1 MSDNP
6 VSTAPAAGAH
16 TFGVWDALIGQPAT
30 FQQLRGEVLRGTPT
44 HAWLFTGP
52 PGSGRSVAA
61 RAFAA
66 ALACRETEPAAK
78 GCGQCHPCR
87 SILAD
92 AHPDVAVYATEQVQ
106 YRIEEV
112 RDWLELA
119 YRRPATAPWR
129 IIIVEDADRMTER
142 TTNVLLKAIEEPPP
156 HTLWLLC
163 APSPADVLVTI
174 RSRCRPVRLQIP
186 PVEAVTALLVKE
198 GHAPDVAAQA
208 VRLSQAHVGVARW
221 LAAQPEAMA
230 RRLKIA
236 ALPLQARSVAAA
248 TAMAQDLVA
257 TTAEEA
263 NASTAD
269 RNDRE
274 LAALKHSLG
283 LQPEENVPPKL
294 RSYVKDLEENHKRR
308 ARRALNDALD
318 RAMVDVA
325 SFFRDCLT
333 LQLGTET
340 PLVNAELMPNLGN
353 YAAATTPAHAL
364 ACIDAINVARER
376 IQSNVPHQLAMEALA
391 VNFVPE
397 NRR

>member
-1 MSDNP
+1 MSVDT
-6 VSTAPAAGAH
+6 SHTS

-30 FQQLRGEVLRGTPT
+30 FEQLRGEVMRGAPT

-66 ALACRETEPAAK
+66 ALVCREERPEDK

-92 AHPDVAVYATEQVQ
+92 AHPDVSVYATEEVQ

-112 RDWLELA
+112 REWLELA

-129 IIIVEDADRMTER
+129 VIIVEDADRMTER
-142 TTNVLLKAIEEPPP
+142 TTNVLLKAIEEPPA

-186 PVEAVTALLVKE
+186 PVEAITALLVKE
-198 GHAPDVAAQA
+198 GHAPEIAAQA

-221 LAAQPEAMA
+221 LAEQPAAMQ

-248 TAMAQDLVA
+248 TALAQDLVA
-257 TTAEEA
+257 TTTEEA
-263 NASTAD
+263 TASSTD
-269 RNDRE
+269 RNERE
-274 LAALKHSLG
+274 LAALKHSMG
-283 LQPEENVPPKL
+283 LAPDENVPPKL
-294 RSYVKDLEENHKRR
+294 RSYFKELEENHKRR
-308 ARRALNDALD
+308 NRRALNDALD

-325 SFFRDCLT
+325 SFFRDCLS
-333 LQLGTET
+333 LQLGTGAA
-340 PLVNAELMPNLGN
+340 LVNEELMPNLGN
-353 YAAATTPAHAL
+353 YAAATTPTHAL
-364 ACIDAINVARER
+364 TCIDAITVARER